1 MKKADQQYFMK
12 NTHLWLLVFC
22 ALAGVVLAGVGCKSS
37 KAKELPRTHS
47 GVPEVTLAA
56 RPAKEIQAVTRE
68 FFLSRG
74 YVETRSQHAYELVFD
89 KPAGS
94 GRSGRAV
101 RIRLRLYQQADGS
114 WRLVGRPMGVE
125 AWRSDLESEVDVP
138 HGASQIQDFLEEIR
152 SRTESNHAP

>member
-1 MKKADQQYFMK
+1 MS
-12 NTHLWLLVFC
+12 NTPNGFIREDPWRIFRIMAEFVESFETLS
-22 ALAGVVLAGVGCKSS
+22 AAG
-37 KAKELPRTHS
+37 
-47 GVPEVTLAA
+47 
-56 RPAKEIQAVTRE
+56 QAVTRE

-94 GRSGRAV
+94 GRSGRAL

-152 SRTESNHAP
+152 NRTESNHAP